1 MTVYGLTGKTG
12 AGKSTVAA
20 FLKEKGFYII
30 DGDVI
35 ARHITDKGKP
45 ALKAL
50 SAYFGEDIIRA
61 DGTLDRRLLGS
72 RAFASPGNTDMLNF
86 ITHPLITEEFEQEI
100 KKAEAEGYDKA
111 VIDAAALLESE
122 CKKLCSQ
129 IIVVFAPEE
138 MRLKRILSRD
148 GITEGEAKRRMSA
161 QKSDEYYFSQADI
174 IVKSFPPHNIEE
186 QLESILD
193 ERKPQ
198 LEIKGNYD

>member
-45 ALKAL
+45 ALKLL
-50 SAYFGEDIIRA
+50 SEHFGADIINA
-61 DGTLDRRLLGS
+61 DGTLNRKLLAS
-72 RAFASPGNTDMLNF
+72 RAFSSPENTAVLNS
-86 ITHPLITEEFEQEI
+86 ITHPLITEEFEKEI
-100 KKAEAEGYDKA
+100 EKAVKEGYTKA

-122 CKKLCSQ
+122 CKNLCSK
-129 IIVVFAPEE
+129 IIVVYAPEK

-148 GITEGEAKRRMSA
+148 GITEREAKTRMKA
-161 QKSDEYYFSQADI
+161 QKSDEYYFSHADI
-174 IVKSFPPHNIEE
+174 IVKSYLPHNIEK
-186 QLESILD
+186 QLQTIL
-193 ERKPQ
+193 
-198 LEIKGNYD
+198 

>member
-45 ALKAL
+45 ALKLLAE
-50 SAYFGEDIIRA
+50 YFGEDIIND
-61 DGTLDRRLLGS
+61 DGTLNRRLLAC
-72 RAFASPGNTDMLNF
+72 RAFASRENTDKLNL
-86 ITHPLITEEFEQEI
+86 ITHPLITEEFEAEI
-100 KKAEAEGYDKA
+100 KKAEREGYDKA

-122 CKKLCSQ
+122 CKNLYSK
-129 IIVVFAPEE
+129 IIVVYAPEE

-148 GITEGEAKRRMSA
+148 GITEEEAETRMKA
-161 QKSDEYYFSQADI
+161 QKSDEYYFSHADI
-174 IVKSFPPHNIEE
+174 IVKSYPPHDIEE
-186 QLESILD
+186 QLQIIL
-193 ERKPQ
+193 
-198 LEIKGNYD
+198 

>member
-45 ALKAL
+45 ALKLLAEH
-50 SAYFGEDIIRA
+50 FGADIINE
-61 DGTLDRRLLGS
+61 DGTLDRRLLAS
-72 RAFASPGNTDMLNF
+72 RAFSSPENTQMLNS
-86 ITHPLITEEFEQEI
+86 ITHPLITKEFEKEI
-100 KKAEAEGYDKA
+100 EKAVKEDCTKA

-122 CKKLCSQ
+122 CKNLCSK
-129 IIVVFAPEE
+129 IIVVYAPEE

-148 GITEGEAKRRMSA
+148 SITEEEAKTRMKA
-161 QKSDEYYFSQADI
+161 QKSDEYYFSHADI
-174 IVKSFPPHNIEE
+174 IVKSYLPHSIEQ
-186 QLESILD
+186 QLQTIL
-193 ERKPQ
+193 
-198 LEIKGNYD
+198 